1 LIIPKLHSFET
12 ASRKTLQI
20 NIENDDDSIE
30 GIPHFTL
37 DDLKPYTNISENT
50 LREKLNILTELG
62 LLVKDDRKKK
72 HFWLVPSDY
81 NETKKQVFQDDEGE
95 KETESTELSKE
106 KPIIEKIYTD
116 FIKEMG
122 EYDYVPDPTEL
133 SKTLLKKNIKENE

>member
-1 LIIPKLHSFET
+1 
-12 ASRKTLQI
+12 
-20 NIENDDDSIE
+20 
-30 GIPHFTL
+30 
-37 DDLKPYTNISENT
+37 
-50 LREKLNILTELG
+50 LNILTELG

-116 FIKEMG
+116 FIKEME